1 VTDERYLVPVRRTLC
16 RRSAGIVVAA
26 LLAVATSASGAP
38 VGGVRT
44 DQLPPKAYLWSPA
57 WSPDGK
63 QIAFTD
69 TTARGD
75 LWVMNA
81 DGSGLRK
88 LTNSRPFTSGSPN
101 YGARQPAW
109 SPDGRTIAFG
119 YGSVGISLIEADG
132 SRLRPFVRRY
142 SFGADW
148 SPGGKWI
155 AFAAAENET
164 DGTSIW
170 VKSPDGAR
178 QRLVARPP
186 CCNYSYNDPTWSP
199 DGERLAFTVGQA
211 PDSNPVENYV
221 AVVDRFRG
229 PLTRLTFG
237 RRYPADLDW
246 SPSGREIVF
255 SDWSRISGTRP
266 KIVALTLGTGV
277 IRRVGTGLTPS
288 WSPDGRQIAFS
299 LGGRI
304 WVMRADGS
312 GAHPLTPRPRRRVAR
327 PRRAPWAARGAERRE
342 PELVR
347 VRVRPDARRS

>member
-1 VTDERYLVPVRRTLC
+1 M
-16 RRSAGIVVAA
+16 
-26 LLAVATSASGAP
+26 AVASAASGA
-38 VGGVRT
+38 VAGVVRG
-44 DQLPPKAYLWSPA
+44 DQLPTKAYLWGPA
-57 WSPDGK
+57 WSPDGAK
-63 QIAFTD
+63 IAFTD
-69 TTARGD
+69 STDRGD

-88 LTNSRPFTSGSPN
+88 LTDSRPFSSGSPN

-119 YGSVGISLIEADG
+119 YGYVGISLIEADG
-132 SRLRPFVRRY
+132 GNLRPFVLRY

-178 QRLVARPP
+178 QRLVARRP
-186 CCNYSYNDPTWSP
+186 CCSYSYNSPTWSP
-199 DGERLAFTVGQA
+199 DGERMAFTVGQA

-229 PLTRLTFG
+229 PVKRLTFG

-246 SPSGREIVF
+246 SPDGRKIVF
-255 SDWSRISGTRP
+255 SDWSRIARTEP
-266 KIVALTLGTGV
+266 KIVVLTLNTGV
-277 IRRVGTGLTPS
+277 IRRIGTGVTPS
-288 WSPDGRQIAFS
+288 WSPNGRLIAFS
-299 LGGRI
+299 RGGSI

-312 GAHPLTPRPRRRVAR
+312 QAHALTPRA
-327 PRRAPWAARGAERRE
+327 G
-342 PELVR
+342 
-347 VRVRPDARRS
+347 